1 MVKLNGSRYIKQY
14 LIERNTIKNNS
25 CFELDLTISV
35 DLSLESMKEIDGHVQ
50 QLHQNITRIANG
62 KCY

>member
-35 DLSLESMKEIDGHVQ
+35 DLSLESMKEIDGRVQ